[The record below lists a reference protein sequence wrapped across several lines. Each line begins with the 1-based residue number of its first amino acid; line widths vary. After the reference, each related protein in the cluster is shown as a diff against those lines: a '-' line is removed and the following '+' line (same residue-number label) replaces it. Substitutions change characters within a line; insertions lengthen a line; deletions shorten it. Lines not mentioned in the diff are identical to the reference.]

1 MAPPDGDAGAAER
14 VRLAAVDV
22 GTNSTRLLVAD
33 VAGERVVQEHARKM
47 VITRLGKGV
56 DRTRRFDP
64 EALARTLE
72 VLASYAELCGRLGVV
87 AIRAVATSA
96 TRDAANRDE
105 FLGGLRGLLGV
116 DAEVLTGDQEAAT
129 SYAGATLDLPGEQRT
144 LVIDVGG
151 GSTEFIIGNHQPEAM
166 RSLDIGCVRLFER
179 HLSSDPPAP
188 DEVAALRE
196 DARGQ
201 LAEVSEALDP
211 RSAERVV
218 GVAGTVTTVT
228 ALALG
233 LEVYDPERIH
243 RAAVDAERI
252 HRTAERLVSMTI
264 AERAALPVMAKG
276 REDVIAAGALVLDE
290 ICRTFGFQQVI
301 ASERDILDGVLLG
314 LARRLSPAGW
324 RPSA

>member
-1 MAPPDGDAGAAER
+1 MAPGSGPDGAM
-14 VRLAAVDV
+14 RLAAVDV

-33 VAGERVVQEHARKM
+33 VAGERVIGEHARKM

-56 DRTRRFDP
+56 DRTGRLDP
-64 EALARTLE
+64 DALARTLE
-72 VLASYAELCGRLGVV
+72 VLAGYAELCGRLGAG

-96 TRDAANRDE
+96 TRDAANREE
-105 FLGGLRGLLGV
+105 FLGGLRDLLGV
-116 DAEVLTGDQEAAT
+116 DAEVLAGDQEAAI
-129 SYAGATLDLPGEQRT
+129 SYAGATHDLPGEQRT
-144 LVIDVGG
+144 LVIDIGG

-166 RSLDIGCVRLFER
+166 RSIDIGCVRLFER
-179 HLSSDPPAP
+179 HLSSDPPTP

-196 DARGQ
+196 DVRGQ
-201 LAEVSEALDP
+201 LGKVREVLDP
-211 RSAERVV
+211 GSAERVV

-243 RAAVDAERI
+243 LATVDAETI
-252 HRTAERLVSMTI
+252 HQTAQRLVAMTI
-264 AERAALPVMAKG
+264 EERAALPLMAKG

-290 ICRTFGFQQVI
+290 ICRTFGFQRVT

-324 RPSA
+324 RPPA